1 MNFSPLDIII
11 LAILLFFSI
20 FGLKNKFIRTV
31 KTTFNL
37 IISLIIA
44 NLILDNIKIMNILSH
59 QSQIISLCIFL
70 ISFIL
75 LSLLIGFLLD
85 FAIYQLEDPEL
96 DPIADKALGALV
108 GLVKGFVITALL
120 IFIFDTTP
128 LTVEMKD
135 RITVKISNESFFFE
149 PCNNLKSILLK

>member
-11 LAILLFFSI
+11 LAILIFFSI
-20 FGLKNKFIRTV
+20 SGLKNKLIRSV

-37 IISLIIA
+37 IISLILA
-44 NLILDNIKIMNILSH
+44 NLILDNVKIMNILSH

-75 LSLLIGFLLD
+75 ISLLIGFLLD

-135 RITVKISNESFFFE
+135 KITTKISSESFFFA
-149 PCNNLKSILLK
+149 PCDNLKSILLK

>member
-1 MNFSPLDIII
+1 MK
-11 LAILLFFSI
+11 
-20 FGLKNKFIRTV
+20 LKKY
-31 KTTFNL
+31 
-37 IISLIIA
+37 
-44 NLILDNIKIMNILSH
+44 
-59 QSQIISLCIFL
+59 IISLCIFL

-75 LSLLIGFLLD
+75 ISLLIGFLLD

-135 RITVKISNESFFFE
+135 KITTKISSESFFFA
-149 PCNNLKSILLK
+149 PCDNLKSILLK

>member
-11 LAILLFFSI
+11 LTILLVFTV
-20 FGLKNKFIRTV
+20 FGLKNKFIRTI
-31 KTTFNL
+31 KTTSNL
-37 IISLIIA
+37 IVSLILS
-44 NLILDNIKIMNILSH
+44 NLLIDNMKIMNMISH
-59 QSQIISLCIFL
+59 QSDILELGIFIIIF
-70 ISFIL
+70 IM

-85 FAIYQLEDPEL
+85 FAIYQLEEPEL
-96 DPIADKALGALV
+96 DPIADKVLGSLV
-108 GLVKGFVITALL
+108 GLVKGFVVIALL

-135 RITVKISNESFFFE
+135 KITTKISNESFFFA

>member
-20 FGLKNKFIRTV
+20 SGLKNKLIRSV
-31 KTTFNL
+31 KSTFNL
-37 IISLIIA
+37 IISLILA
-44 NLILDNIKIMNILSH
+44 NLILDNVKIMNILSH

-96 DPIADKALGALV
+96 DPNADKALGALV

-135 RITVKISNESFFFE
+135 KITNKISNESFFFA
-149 PCNNLKSILLK
+149 PCDNLKSILLK

>member
-11 LAILLFFSI
+11 VGILLVFTL
-20 FGLKNKFIRTV
+20 FGLKNKFIRSI
-31 KTTFNL
+31 KTTFNM
-37 IISLIIA
+37 IVSLILSNI
-44 NLILDNIKIMNILSH
+44 LLDNIKAINIFTHENEILG
-59 QSQIISLCIFL
+59 LCIFL
-70 ISFIL
+70 TTFIIL
-75 LSLLIGFLLD
+75 TLLIGFLLD

-96 DPIADKALGALV
+96 DPIADKALGALI

-135 RITVKISNESFFFE
+135 KITTKISKESFFFA
-149 PCNNLKSILLK
+149 PCDNLKSILLK

>member
-11 LAILLFFSI
+11 LAILLLFSI
-20 FGLKNKFIRTV
+20 SGLKNKLIRSV

-37 IISLIIA
+37 IISLILA
-44 NLILDNIKIMNILSH
+44 NLILDNVKIMNILSH

-135 RITVKISNESFFFE
+135 KITTKISNESFFFA
-149 PCNNLKSILLK
+149 PCDNLKSILLK